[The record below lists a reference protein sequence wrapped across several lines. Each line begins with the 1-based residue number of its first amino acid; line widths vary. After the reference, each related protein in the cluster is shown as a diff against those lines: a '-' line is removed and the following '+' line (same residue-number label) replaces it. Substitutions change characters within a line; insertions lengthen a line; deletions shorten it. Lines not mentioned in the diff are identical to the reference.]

1 MYRLLSVSFYPSF
14 KIPDSFNGFG
24 GSVLPSEDT
33 FRIKKLQKEIT
44 ILYRLE
50 KNLFHALSLL
60 RFIDDTLGRV
70 VDILVSIKSLL
81 VDAAS
86 APSDERR
93 VIQHQINEKVR
104 NVFHLLE
111 GFSYDGLNPFKG
123 DKIIVHYGSKPDEYL
138 ILNGRTLDRD
148 GSELVIKAELPS
160 DEEGP
165 SRIKLWNRY
174 YWRGV
179 RRYGIAL
186 WANDGGNPYK
196 LTLRPSPN
204 YIGIPPRIIFP
215 GDPPFYWPPFVN
227 GLIVIEFTFYTATE
241 EAVQRSIEDAEK
253 AITTFDKIRGFYAAA
268 LNKLQNLL
276 EFQQLKRADLREPV
290 DRLELSVLAE
300 RLVSSLFWELNQNL
314 SLTLEVQRLVHY
326 GRLLELLKS

>member
-1 MYRLLSVSFYPSF
+1 MHHLLPVSFHPSF
-14 KIPDSFNGFG
+14 KIPDSFSGFG
-24 GSVLPSEDT
+24 GSVLPSDDT

-60 RFIDDTLGRV
+60 RLIDDTLGRV

-86 APSDERR
+86 ASCDERR
-93 VIQHQINEKVR
+93 IIQHQINERVR
-104 NVFHLLE
+104 NVSHLLE

-123 DKIIVHYGSKPDEYL
+123 DKVVVHYGSKPDEYL

-160 DEEGP
+160 DAEGP
-165 SRIKLWNRY
+165 SKIKLWNRY
-174 YWRGV
+174 YWKGV
-179 RRYGIAL
+179 RRYGVSL
-186 WANDGGNPYK
+186 WANDGGNAYK
-196 LTLRPSPN
+196 LTLKPPPS

-241 EAVQRSIEDAEK
+241 EAVQNSLNDVER
-253 AITTFDKIRGFYAAA
+253 AITTFNKIRGFYAAA

-290 DRLELSVLAE
+290 GRLELAALTESLI
-300 RLVSSLFWELNQNL
+300 SSLFWRLNQNL
-314 SLTLEVQRLVHY
+314 SLTLEVQRVVHSR
-326 GRLLELLKS
+326 RLLELLKS